1 MNKTFHKIHFT
12 KKTNKKTK
20 NGGSLFILVKG
31 HRKKL
36 IRRRVMGL
44 KYH

>member
-1 MNKTFHKIHFT
+1 MNKTSHKIHFT
-12 KKTNKKTK
+12 KKTNKQNK
-20 NGGSLFILVKG
+20 NGDSLFILVKG

-44 KYH
+44 KYN